1 MLEVVVQILENM
13 REVQGKPAIFGERR
27 VNKFRQNKIIFTQ
40 DRYYFTSS
48 YFIYS
53 SLFYNCG
60 VFSKKIKGI
69 EKTF

>member
-40 DRYYFTSS
+40 VLFTSS
-48 YFIYS
+48 YFVYS

-60 VFSKKIKGI
+60 VFSKKIQGD
-69 EKTF
+69 

>member
-40 DRYYFTSS
+40 VLFTSS
-48 YFIYS
+48 YFVYS
-53 SLFYNCG
+53 SLFYIDG
-60 VFSKKIKGI
+60 VFSKKIQG
-69 EKTF
+69 EGD

>member
-13 REVQGKPAIFGERR
+13 REVQGKQAIFGERR

-40 DRYYFTSS
+40 VFFTSS
-48 YFIYS
+48 YFVYS

-60 VFSKKIKGI
+60 VFSKKIQG
-69 EKTF
+69 EGD